1 MGLDFCTGPQS
12 AASTSRRIIAAM
24 TALPPEMTTDFREA
38 ENKLRTLEGKLRTL
52 GSVMVAYSG
61 GVDSAFLAAT
71 AHRVLG
77 DRMLAVLADSP
88 SLARRDLEQA
98 CSFAQQHG
106 IPLRMIETAELENAD
121 YQRND
126 GQRCFHCKTELFETM
141 QRLLPE
147 SGFAHLAYGM
157 NADDRGDYRPGQRA
171 AEQHEVLAPL
181 AEAELTKIEIR
192 ALARAAGYTLWDRPA
207 APCLSSRVEYGR
219 AVTRE
224 VLEQVERAEES
235 VRRLGFREF
244 RVRHHGDL
252 ARVEIARGEMERALD
267 QNLLDAMTAE
277 LKSAGYRYV
286 TLDCTGFRSGSL
298 NEALLPAEVL
308 LRR

>member
-1 MGLDFCTGPQS
+1 
-12 AASTSRRIIAAM
+12 M

-106 IPLRMIETAELENAD
+106 IPLRVIETTELENAD

-147 SGFAHLAYGM
+147 SGFAYLAYGM

-298 NEALLPAEVL
+298 NEALLPVEAL